1 MAYLYNPDSAR
12 PVLAVR
18 LSAHQM
24 ARLDEARHRLK
35 LSRSDL
41 TRRALN
47 DLLEKMQIREDAAA

>member
-1 MAYLYNPDSAR
+1 MPYFYDADNAR

-18 LSAHQM
+18 LTADQM
-24 ARLDEARHRLK
+24 ARIDAARHQLK

-47 DLLEKMQIREDAAA
+47 DLFDRMQAQQAA